1 MNFWPKKLRMFL
13 SRLNEIS
20 EGCERDSRKRFSERS
35 LRKLWAFT
43 NRLTYD
49 RAYFR
54 AITGYFVY
62 YPSNVLQRAE
72 KNLTYFFHC
81 VFIHHSFVYIPLYSK
96 WSNSKVEVGL
106 PGREIAFCI
115 NLLFDYFPLLQS
127 EFGNKMG
134 NGFFFLN
141 AHDNWLGL
149 IFFLLIR

>member
-1 MNFWPKKLRMFL
+1 MNFWPKKLRIFL
-13 SRLNEIS
+13 SHLNEIS
-20 EGCERDSRKRFSERS
+20 EGCERDSRKRSSERS

-62 YPSNVLQRAE
+62 YPSNVLQRAG

-81 VFIHHSFVYIPLYSK
+81 VFIHHSFVFIPLYSK

-106 PGREIAFCI
+106 LGREIAFCI

-134 NGFFFLN
+134 NGFFLN
-141 AHDNWLGL
+141 THDNWLGL
-149 IFFLLIR
+149 TFFLLIR

>member
-43 NRLTYD
+43 NRLTYGSSIFSSHY
-49 RAYFR
+49 RLFCLLPFKCFATR
-54 AITGYFVY
+54 GKIIA
-62 YPSNVLQRAE
+62 
-72 KNLTYFFHC
+72 FHC
-81 VFIHHSFVYIPLYSK
+81 VFIHYSFVFIPLYSK

-106 PGREIAFCI
+106 LGREIAFYI

-134 NGFFFLN
+134 NGFFFKI
-141 AHDNWLGL
+141 HMTTDWG
-149 IFFLLIR
+149 

>member
-62 YPSNVLQRAE
+62 YPSNVLQHAG

-81 VFIHHSFVYIPLYSK
+81 VFIHHSFVFIPLYSK

-106 PGREIAFCI
+106 LGREIAFCI

-134 NGFFFLN
+134 NGFFLN
-141 AHDNWLGL
+141 THDNWLGL

>member
-1 MNFWPKKLRMFL
+1 MNFWPKKLHMFL

-43 NRLTYD
+43 NRLTYGSSIFSSHY
-49 RAYFR
+49 RLFCLLPFKCFATRGKNSYVLLSLRF
-54 AITGYFVY
+54 
-62 YPSNVLQRAE
+62 YPS
-72 KNLTYFFHC
+72 F
-81 VFIHHSFVYIPLYSK
+81 VFIPLYSK

-106 PGREIAFCI
+106 LGREIAFYI

-134 NGFFFLN
+134 NGFFLKYT
-141 AHDNWLGL
+141 WQL
-149 IFFLLIR
+149 IGANIFSTH

>member
-54 AITGYFVY
+54 AITGYFVH
-62 YPSNVLQRAE
+62 YPSNVLQRAG

-81 VFIHHSFVYIPLYSK
+81 VFIHHSFVFIPLYST

-106 PGREIAFCI
+106 LGRENCILHKFAFR
-115 NLLFDYFPLLQS
+115 LFSFVTKQ
-127 EFGNKMG
+127 FGNKMG
-134 NGFFFLN
+134 NGLFLN
-141 AHDNWLGL
+141 THDNWLGL